1 MEIITVMDNIEF
13 NNKLKEKCK
22 NNDNILIHP
31 DISYLEGINE
41 ILEINNNIE
50 LIIINSMITTK
61 ELLLNTISNIFE
73 KKKMQ
78 IIVFLEKE
86 DLEFRKLLISFGLK
100 YIFLNNQI
108 DLNDLVNIIV
118 KDQKIREIE
127 LEEEIRMLKEKL
139 FYADNINKNN
149 HKNIIKG
156 TGLFNSKIFKTILS
170 LKNKDII
177 KLNNN
182 HSINDNISKYNKYN
196 NIGKNLNNL
205 NNLNTNTENTININ
219 VQEMIKN
226 IKEITLT
233 LNDDTH
239 NLNN

>member
-73 KKKMQ
+73 KKKIQ

-127 LEEEIRMLKEKL
+127 LEEEM
-139 FYADNINKNN
+139 FYADNINKNTN
-149 HKNIIKG
+149 KNIIKG

-196 NIGKNLNNL
+196 NIGKNSNNL

-226 IKEITLT
+226 IKEITLI

>member
-1 MEIITVMDNIEF
+1 
-13 NNKLKEKCK
+13 
-22 NNDNILIHP
+22 
-31 DISYLEGINE
+31 
-41 ILEINNNIE
+41 
-50 LIIINSMITTK
+50 
-61 ELLLNTISNIFE
+61 
-73 KKKMQ
+73 
-78 IIVFLEKE
+78 
-86 DLEFRKLLISFGLK
+86 
-100 YIFLNNQI
+100 
-108 DLNDLVNIIV
+108 
-118 KDQKIREIE
+118 
-127 LEEEIRMLKEKL
+127 MLKEKL
-139 FYADNINKNN
+139 FYADNINKNTN
-149 HKNIIKG
+149 KNIIKG